1 MQLLINGY
9 CATKCPHRG
18 FLQSADVVCSKQ
30 NSVFY
35 VINYVVNGV

>member
-1 MQLLINGY
+1 MQLVISGY
-9 CATKCPHRG
+9 SATRCPHRG

-30 NSVFY
+30 NSASY